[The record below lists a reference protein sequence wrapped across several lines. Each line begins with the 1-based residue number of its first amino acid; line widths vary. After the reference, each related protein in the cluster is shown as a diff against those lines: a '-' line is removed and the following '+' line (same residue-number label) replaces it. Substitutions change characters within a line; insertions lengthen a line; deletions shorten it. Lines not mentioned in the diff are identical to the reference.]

1 MLSLEKKLKQNL
13 IKTYWPAI
21 LVEWFLKF
29 FNRA

>member
-13 IKTYWPAI
+13 IKTTAI
-21 LVEWFLKF
+21 LVKWFLKF